1 MRDPLETSLSQWD
14 LIFQVEILNNDTK
27 NQTNGPNT
35 DTVKRGCMH
44 NIPGWVPPC
53 SSQAKNISR
62 NNRNMSE

>member
-1 MRDPLETSLSQWD
+1 MREPLETSLSQRD
-14 LIFQVEILNNDTK
+14 LLLQVEILNNDTK

-44 NIPGWVPPC
+44 NIAGWVPPC

-62 NNRNMSE
+62 NSTNRSK